1 MSKKKNINKEAALQ
15 KISSTAGELEQKN
28 DYLTRSDLAF
38 ELKDY
43 GVEGDSLQL
52 NDLIREA
59 YERNRSM
66 KRAFDRIL
74 SNDKRQPVLEASKS
88 FELAARSGY
97 ESLIDLAKQ
106 DLISGGRSI
115 EALTNLIGNLALS
128 SEANQT
134 NRLMKQ
140 VVGVAGLD
148 RVKGEAQELFE
159 KYSQVID

>member
-1 MSKKKNINKEAALQ
+1 MQ
-15 KISSTAGELEQKN
+15 KILSTAGELEQKN

-66 KRAFDRIL
+66 KSAFDRIL
-74 SNDKRQPVLEASKS
+74 SNDKQRPVLEAGRS

-106 DLISGGRSI
+106 DLTSGGRSI
-115 EALTNLIGNLALS
+115 EALTSLINNLAMS
-128 SEANQT
+128 SEYGHASS
-134 NRLMKQ
+134 LMRQ
-140 VVGVAGLD
+140 VV
-148 RVKGEAQELFE
+148 
-159 KYSQVID
+159 